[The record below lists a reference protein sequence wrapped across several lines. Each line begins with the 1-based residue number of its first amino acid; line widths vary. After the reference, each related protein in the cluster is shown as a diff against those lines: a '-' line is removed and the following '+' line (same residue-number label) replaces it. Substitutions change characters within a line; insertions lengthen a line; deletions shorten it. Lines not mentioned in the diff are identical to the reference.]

1 MGEKYKYTQSH
12 PLWKNLVCHF
22 PSLGATEGERQR
34 ENGKREHVTMVT
46 DSVAPRPSAKMLGH
60 IQHPSVPAVCVCVW
74 GEWCVYCACV
84 CVCMYA
90 MRMCVFWGIQQ
101 RQDYGIPPGEQGLV
115 THLIPHAH
123 TPHDSCCTIQCTV

>member
-84 CVCMYA
+84 CVYVRNA
-90 MRMCVFWGIQQ
+90 DVCVLG
-101 RQDYGIPPGEQGLV
+101 DPAEAGLWYTTWRAGTSDTFNTSC
-115 THLIPHAH
+115 TH
-123 TPHDSCCTIQCTV
+123 TS